1 MIDFKALTPDTLLR
15 RSELAEA
22 LTAKGHRIAATTLAN
37 YATKGIGPLF
47 SLEGKFAIYPWG
59 SALAWAEARLDPL
72 SPNSRR
78 RKKKDE
84 AARKAEAEE
93 LLADAGWP
101 PEAA

>member
-1 MIDFKALTPDTLLR
+1 MIDLKALTPDTLLR

-59 SALAWAEARLDPL
+59 PALSWAEARLDPL

-84 AARKAEAEE
+84 AARKAKAEE
-93 LLADAGWP
+93 FPSAAGMG
-101 PEAA
+101 

>member
-1 MIDFKALTPDTLLR
+1 MTDFKALTPQTVLR

-59 SALAWAEARLDPL
+59 PALVWAEARLGPL
-72 SPNSRR
+72 SPNSRK
-78 RKKKDE
+78 RKK
-84 AARKAEAEE
+84 KAEAEE
-93 LLADAGWP
+93 LVADTGWP

>member
-1 MIDFKALTPDTLLR
+1 M
-15 RSELAEA
+15 
-22 LTAKGHRIAATTLAN
+22 AATTLAN

-93 LLADAGWP
+93 LLASAGWP
-101 PEAA
+101 LDAA